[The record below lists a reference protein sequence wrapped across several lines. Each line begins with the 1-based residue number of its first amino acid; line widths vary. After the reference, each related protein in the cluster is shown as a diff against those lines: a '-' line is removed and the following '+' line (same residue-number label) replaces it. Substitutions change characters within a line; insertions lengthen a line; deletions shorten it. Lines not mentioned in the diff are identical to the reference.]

1 MDEEKDLKNHIGEE
15 QKRDIQ
21 EQNKPEENKKIIEEK
36 TDKETPKKTTENTNK
51 TKKDKT
57 VKKEEV
63 VTDIKEN
70 EKKDEKI
77 VEAKKDEKTDKA
89 NDDKAPKYVPYSPV
103 IKDKKNKKAN
113 KVIEKPDIEKEF
125 NRLKS
130 KRKKRIILI
139 LVIVVLLLITGIFCT
154 GFALVNINSTTILPG
169 ISIRNIDVGGL
180 TKEEAINAITEQ
192 VNYEKTKKIQLNAN
206 GEKTSITLEQ
216 IEINYLVEE
225 AVNKAYEIG
234 RNGNI
239 FQNNFTILGSI
250 HNKQNIDL
258 EIQYNEELLDNIMT
272 TINGKLPNA
281 MVDNTYNIEDDEL
294 IITRGTAGMVLNN
307 EKNKEMIIQ
316 AAKEGNFND
325 IELVTIYQECPDIDI
340 DKIYEEVYT
349 EPQDAYYTT
358 DPFQIYPHQNGIDFN
373 VEEAKALLK
382 EDKEE
387 YVIEL
392 TITEPE
398 ILTNEIGTEAF
409 PDLLSSFSTKYDQTN
424 VSRST
429 NLTLAASK
437 INGAVVM
444 PGEVFSYNQTVG
456 KRTVEAG
463 YKNANGFAGG
473 RVVPMLGGGIC
484 QVSST
489 LYDAVVYA
497 NLNIVERHNHMF
509 QATYVEPGKDATV
522 VYGSLDFKFENTR
535 KYPVM
540 IQASAQSGLLQV
552 KIFGVREE
560 VEYEIEIETKVLSY
574 TPYSVIYETDSSL
587 AAGKERV
594 AQYGIQGCKSI
605 TYKVIKQN
613 GVEIERIV
621 LSSDTYDPQNK
632 IIKRGPTSTSTS
644 TTTTTP
650 STSTTPETPIETPT
664 TPPETSTTPETPPET
679 PTTPPETST
688 TPETSTP
695 STETPT
701 TPETPSTDNPTTS
714 EGDASTTE

>member
-1 MDEEKDLKNHIGEE
+1 
-15 QKRDIQ
+15 
-21 EQNKPEENKKIIEEK
+21 
-36 TDKETPKKTTENTNK
+36 
-51 TKKDKT
+51 
-57 VKKEEV
+57 
-63 VTDIKEN
+63 
-70 EKKDEKI
+70 
-77 VEAKKDEKTDKA
+77 
-89 NDDKAPKYVPYSPV
+89 
-103 IKDKKNKKAN
+103 
-113 KVIEKPDIEKEF
+113 
-125 NRLKS
+125 
-130 KRKKRIILI
+130 
-139 LVIVVLLLITGIFCT
+139 
-154 GFALVNINSTTILPG
+154 
-169 ISIRNIDVGGL
+169 
-180 TKEEAINAITEQ
+180 
-192 VNYEKTKKIQLNAN
+192 
-206 GEKTSITLEQ
+206 
-216 IEINYLVEE
+216 
-225 AVNKAYEIG
+225 
-234 RNGNI
+234 
-239 FQNNFTILGSI
+239 
-250 HNKQNIDL
+250 
-258 EIQYNEELLDNIMT
+258 MT